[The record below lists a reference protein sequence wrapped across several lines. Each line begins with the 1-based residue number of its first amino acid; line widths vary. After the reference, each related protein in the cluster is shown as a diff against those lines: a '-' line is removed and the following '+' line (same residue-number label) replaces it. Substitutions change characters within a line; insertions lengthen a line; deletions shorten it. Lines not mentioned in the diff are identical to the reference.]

1 MKYQFTI
8 GDRPLNFEA
17 TGKAKAQEAATAWR
31 DKNKPEATVTFVK
44 KVPCRQSNLFLAN
57 LRK

>member
-8 GDRPLNFEA
+8 GDRPLNFDA
-17 TGKAKAQEAATAWR
+17 TGKSKAQEAAIAWR
-31 DKNKPEATVTFVK
+31 DKNKPGEKVTFVK